1 MQLVTSKKLAQ
12 FRGPSMSKDI
22 NELIDNMHY
31 DLTQLLGLA
40 NKHKVDIPNNQG
52 MLMNENLFLNMKIS
66 ALEQALSDIIATI
79 SGTRTLTHTFTSS
92 DNIVSSSN
100 VDVDTT
106 YGIAYRDIQHNVSKV
121 YLKKV
126 DTGDILLPKSLGMSV
141 YESTSPFSDITADLS
156 AYEVDEDLTGAI
168 NGDSAWQRVSVKS
181 AAVSDVYAVIKLTLP
196 QNIVNHMRVNSIS
209 LIPSP
214 QFAYTLLDI
223 QYKNGFD
230 WFRLPTYPTHEVA
243 GQTVPD
249 ELTEFSSTQFTF
261 PYVQATEIVIYLK
274 QSNYIESGGD
284 RLFIYGFRNIG
295 VSYTRFD
302 ESSTCTVRVKF
313 DIPNPSDSFQK
324 ITSITPMYGLG
335 GIATGVSLKLYLDDS
350 TTTETPLN
358 TVLPVGTKSVYIEAT
373 IECGSSGIS
382 PLLNGIRMAYTT
394 I

>member
-22 NELIDNMHY
+22 NEFIDNMHY

-40 NKHKVDIPNNQG
+40 NKHTVDIPSNQG
-52 MLMNENLFLNMKIS
+52 ILMNENLFLNMKIS

-79 SGTRTLTHTFTSS
+79 SGTKTLTHTFTSS

-126 DTGDILLPKSLGMSV
+126 DTGDILIPKSLGMSV

-156 AYEVDEDLTGAI
+156 AYEVDEDLTGSI

-261 PYVQATEIVIYLK
+261 PYVQALNSHIF
-274 QSNYIESGGD
+274 QA
-284 RLFIYGFRNIG
+284 
-295 VSYTRFD
+295 
-302 ESSTCTVRVKF
+302 
-313 DIPNPSDSFQK
+313 NP
-324 ITSITPMYGLG
+324 
-335 GIATGVSLKLYLDDS
+335 
-350 TTTETPLN
+350 TTL
-358 TVLPVGTKSVYIEAT
+358 
-373 IECGSSGIS
+373 
-382 PLLNGIRMAYTT
+382 RRR
-394 I
+394 